1 MGLIRI
7 MKTSSK
13 LLIGIAG
20 LLALPVVYVIK
31 KYVGQSATP
40 GAVRVGDQ
48 LEHTFARPLF
58 DGRGVQSLQDL
69 RGSPVMILIWGK
81 N

>member
-1 MGLIRI
+1 MGRIRV
-7 MKTSSK
+7 MNTSSK

-20 LLALPVVYVIK
+20 LLALPVFYVVK
-31 KYVGQSATP
+31 KCVGRSGTP

-48 LEHTFARPLF
+48 LEHTFTRPLF
-58 DGRGVQSLQDL
+58 DGRGVQSLQNL
-69 RGSPVMILIWGK
+69 RSSPVLILIWGK